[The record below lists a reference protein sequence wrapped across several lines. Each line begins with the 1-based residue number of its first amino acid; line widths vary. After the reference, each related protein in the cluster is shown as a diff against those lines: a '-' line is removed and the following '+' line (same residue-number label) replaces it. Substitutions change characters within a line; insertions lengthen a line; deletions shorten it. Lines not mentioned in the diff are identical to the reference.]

1 MEEDGMR
8 RAGRQVSFSERGHTP
23 ELNLGKRVKG
33 NLADMGKGIPGRW
46 CKQSQGGM
54 KDFHV

>member
-1 MEEDGMR
+1 MR
-8 RAGRQVSFSERGHTP
+8 RAGRQGSFSERGHTP

-33 NLADMGKGIPGRW
+33 NLADMGKGVPGRW